1 MHEPTDRVQR
11 AERSRI
17 RVMYDLAESVD
28 RDLVRLEVGEPD
40 FDTPAHVVEAA
51 AEAAGD
57 GATHYTSNAG
67 LPACRRAIRDAMA
80 ADYGVEHGIDEIVVT
95 VGGMEALHLATLA
108 TVGPG
113 EELLY
118 PGPAWPNYETQAFLA
133 DGRGV
138 EVPMAADA
146 GFALEADRLAARMGP
161 ETAAVVLTTPSNP
174 TGRVFDPDEIR
185 AVVEAAADHDA
196 YVVADEV
203 YAGLTYDR
211 EPRGRPEGGRGTS
224 EREEGAER
232 PTTREPRGRPEGGRG
247 TSEREEGAERP
258 TTREPRGRPEG
269 GRGTSE
275 REEGAE
281 RPTTREPRGIA
292 ALTGHPEHVLTVGSC
307 SKTYAMTG
315 WRLGWLAGDRS
326 VLEEVVKI
334 HESTTACASSVAQ
347 HAAIAAL
354 TGPQEPFEEMYEAFR
369 RRRDYVAD
377 RIDDADGLSA
387 PRPEGA
393 FYAFLDPDVEADSLP
408 LAKYLLEEHGVVL
421 APGSGFGTA
430 GEGRLRLSFAN
441 SMDRLEEGLDRLEAG
456 VAAY

>member
-17 RVMYDLAESVD
+17 RIMYDLAESVD

-40 FDTPAHVVEAA
+40 FDTPVHVIEAA

-80 ADYGVEHGIDEIVVT
+80 ADYGVEHGVDEIVVT

-161 ETAAVVLTTPSNP
+161 ETAAVVLTMPSNP

-211 EPRGRPEGGRGTS
+211 N
-224 EREEGAER
+224 
-232 PTTREPRGRPEGGRG
+232 
-247 TSEREEGAERP
+247 
-258 TTREPRGRPEG
+258 
-269 GRGTSE
+269 
-275 REEGAE
+275 
-281 RPTTREPRGIA
+281 PRGIA
-292 ALTGHPEHVLTVGSC
+292 ALTGHPEHVFTVGSC

-326 VLEEVVKI
+326 VLDEVVKVR
-334 HESTTACASSVAQ
+334 ESTTACASSVAQ
-347 HAAIAAL
+347 HAAMAAL
-354 TGPQEPFEEMYEAFR
+354 SGPQEPFEEMYEAFR

-377 RIDDADGLSA
+377 RIADADGLSA

-393 FYAFLDPDVEADSLP
+393 FYAFLDPDVGVDSLP

-441 SMDRLEEGLDRLEAG
+441 SMDRLEEGLDRIEAG
-456 VAAY
+456 IAAY

>member
-40 FDTPAHVVEAA
+40 FDTPAHVIEAA

-185 AVVEAAADHDA
+185 AVVEATADHDA

-211 EPRGRPEGGRGTS
+211 D
-224 EREEGAER
+224 
-232 PTTREPRGRPEGGRG
+232 
-247 TSEREEGAERP
+247 
-258 TTREPRGRPEG
+258 
-269 GRGTSE
+269 
-275 REEGAE
+275 
-281 RPTTREPRGIA
+281 PRGIA

-326 VLEEVVKI
+326 VLDEVVKVR
-334 HESTTACASSVAQ
+334 ESTTACASSVAQ

-377 RIDDADGLSA
+377 RIADADGLSA

-393 FYAFLDPDVEADSLP
+393 FYAFLDPDVGADSLP

-441 SMDRLEEGLDRLEAG
+441 SMDRLEEGLDRIEAG
-456 VAAY
+456 IAAY

>member
-17 RVMYDLAESVD
+17 RVMYDLAESVN

-40 FDTPAHVVEAA
+40 FDTPAHVIEAA

-108 TVGPG
+108 TVGLG

-211 EPRGRPEGGRGTS
+211 D
-224 EREEGAER
+224 
-232 PTTREPRGRPEGGRG
+232 
-247 TSEREEGAERP
+247 
-258 TTREPRGRPEG
+258 
-269 GRGTSE
+269 
-275 REEGAE
+275 
-281 RPTTREPRGIA
+281 PRGIA

-326 VLEEVVKI
+326 VLDEVVKVR
-334 HESTTACASSVAQ
+334 ESTTACASSVAQ
-347 HAAIAAL
+347 HAAMAAL

-377 RIDDADGLSA
+377 RIADADGLSA

-393 FYAFLDPDVEADSLP
+393 FYAFLDPDVGADSLP

-441 SMDRLEEGLDRLEAG
+441 SMDRLEEGLDRIEAG
-456 VAAY
+456 IAAH